1 MAFRYLGIMHPHPVF
16 ILVAD
21 VLPVLEISRLHAAGA
36 KTTVIRFGSI
46 SRQTTI
52 FSADGPKANFYHLVS
67 L

>member
-36 KTTVIRFGSI
+36 KTTVKASVGQLVHVYRFDLA
-46 SRQTTI
+46 T
-52 FSADGPKANFYHLVS
+52 
-67 L
+67 

>member
-36 KTTVIRFGSI
+36 KTTVIRFGLFFPPNDNF
-46 SRQTTI
+46 
-52 FSADGPKANFYHLVS
+52 FS
-67 L
+67 